1 MVSQAVQQLFI
12 KAYTVIKL
20 NLLFWALSFSGG
32 LILGIGPSLMVI
44 NELFY
49 DHGYNYSQF
58 TWKKSWCLF
67 KKNFDMGNK
76 IFYSFAAIAFILS
89 YSLFLSVQIPGLVFL
104 IIDFIIVIVLL
115 AIVCIYAYTLNIKAG
130 FEINYLN
137 SFKLACAH
145 YFFNFFDNLKQIV
158 GMAIIL
164 GITYKFLG
172 LILFAT
178 VSLMIIYTQFVGKNW
193 LKHVDELN

>member
-1 MVSQAVQQLFI
+1 MVFQAVQQLFI

-20 NLLFWALSFSGG
+20 NLIFWALSFCGG
-32 LILGIGPSLMVI
+32 LILGFGPALMVV

-49 DHGYNYSQF
+49 DYGYDYGQM
-58 TWKKSWCLF
+58 TWKNIWPMFKSKL
-67 KKNFDMGNK
+67 NTGNK
-76 IFYSFAAIAFILS
+76 LFYSFAFVAFILS
-89 YSLFLSVQIPGLVFL
+89 YSLFLSVQIQGLLFL
-104 IIDFIIVIVLL
+104 VIDFIIAIVLL
-115 AIVCIYAYTLNIKAG
+115 AVICIYAYTLNIKAG
-130 FEINYLN
+130 FDINIMN

-158 GMAIIL
+158 GLVIIL

-178 VSLMIIYTQFVGKNW
+178 VSLMIIYTQFIGQNW